1 MMRTLCREGHMEQR
15 RDRGT
20 GNLVERSPGKWFI
33 RVDYGTNALT
43 GRRDRRS
50 FVFEGTRRAAQRKL
64 NELLAQRDAGLAPS
78 PDTILVADWF
88 RGWLARHVA
97 EGHIQ
102 ARSHERYHGIVEQHI
117 VPCLGHV
124 RVRDVRVDHIADV
137 KAHWLKT
144 LKPATVHKHFVV
156 LRQGFD
162 EAVAANL
169 IARNPA
175 AAVQAP
181 SVIGGRLEQRALTE
195 AEIGLLLEAAAG
207 SRYDVPIRFTLMTGL
222 REGELLALRWS
233 DVDLKGGIVNLRGS
247 KTANSRRRIELSLT
261 AVRLLSAHRQAQ
273 RKRRLSLG
281 PAWHENDLVFPSL
294 IGTTWLRRP
303 FYRDYRAI
311 VDGSKLADPAGVTW
325 HTLRHTAASQWLLHG
340 ADIFTVSRRLGHAS
354 AVFTMDTYAHL
365 LKGQQKVAAEALD
378 HLLAR

>member
-1 MMRTLCREGHMEQR
+1 MVNR

-33 RVDYGTNALT
+33 RVDYGTNVLT
-43 GRRDRRS
+43 GKRDRRS
-50 FVFEGTRRAAQRKL
+50 LVFEGPRRVAQRKL

-88 RGWLARHVA
+88 HGWLARHLA

-102 ARSHERYHGIVEQHI
+102 ARSHERYAGIIERHI
-117 VPCLGHV
+117 VPTLGHLKV
-124 RVRDVRVDHIADV
+124 REVRVDHV
-137 KAHWLKT
+137 TELKSRWLKS
-144 LKPATVHKHFVV
+144 LKPATVYKHIVI

-169 IARNPA
+169 IVRNPA

-181 SVIGGRLEQRALTE
+181 SIVRGREEQRALGE
-195 AEIGLLLEAAAG
+195 DEIGVLLGAAG
-207 SRYDVPIRFTLMTGL
+207 RAHYDVPIRFTLMTGL
-222 REGELLALRWS
+222 REGELLTLRWS
-233 DVDLKGGIVNLRGS
+233 DVDLKSRIINVRGS
-247 KTANSRRRIELSLT
+247 KTANSRRRIELSHA
-261 AVRLLSAHRQAQ
+261 AVKLLRIHRQQQ
-273 RKRRLSLG
+273 RQRRMKLG
-281 PAWHENDLVFPSL
+281 PGWLENDLVFPSSV
-294 IGTTWLRRP
+294 GSPWLRRP
-303 FYRDYRAI
+303 FYRDYRTI
-311 VDGSKLADPAGVTW
+311 VDRSDLSDPATVKW

-354 AVFTMDTYAHL
+354 ASFTMDTYAHL
-365 LKGQQKVAAEALD
+365 LKGQQKIAAEALD